1 MFVWCFVACAWQI
14 NCAQWFAH
22 SASRNNVAWEGT
34 GWWITKR
41 FWRCSCFVSMHSWM
55 NEKNL
60 QSDLRL
66 VLKEQKKR
74 SVWFTLSSECAKKK
88 FHGDSRLVLLVRTQL
103 SRCFA
108 LNSDCAKK
116 ISGWFTLNSN
126 WAKKKLSGWFTLSS
140 SRAKKNFQGV
150 LRLVLTARKKFQGD
164 LRLILNARKKRS
176 GWFTLSSD
184 CAKKNFKVTH
194 A

>member
-1 MFVWCFVACAWQI
+1 MKWTLWCSSQSPGKKTTMQNMFVWCFVACTWQI

-66 VLKEQKKR
+66 ALNERKKR

-88 FHGDSRLVLLVRTQL
+88 NSQDDLRLVLLVRTKL

-116 ISGWFTLNSN
+116 KI
-126 WAKKKLSGWFTLSS
+126 
-140 SRAKKNFQGV
+140 
-150 LRLVLTARKKFQGD
+150 QGD
-164 LRLILNARKKRS
+164 LRLILNGRKITFRVIY
-176 GWFTLSSD
+176 
-184 CAKKNFKVTH
+184 A
-194 A
+194 